1 MSTTDTK
8 ATQQQIDN
16 YVQGILQGDRFTL
29 SRAITLLESTRPDHR
44 QTGQRILEQC
54 LPHTGNSLRLGITG
68 APGAGKSSFI
78 ETFGTWLINQHQKK
92 VAVLAIDPSS
102 QVSSGSILGDK
113 TRMQRLSSHPSAFI
127 RPSPAGGALG
137 GVAFN
142 TRETLLLCEAAGYD
156 LIMVETVGVGQSE
169 IQVQG
174 MVDFNLL
181 LAIPGAGDEL
191 QGIKRGIVEIADLVL
206 INKADGD
213 RLEAAVQ
220 AMQAYDRALHLFP
233 PKPGGWVPQA
243 CTCSALTGE
252 GMPQIWQ
259 HIMQFAGLAQ
269 SSGWFNQNRR
279 EQARRWLR
287 ELLEKSLLDL
297 FYHRPGAREAMQSM
311 ETAVVSAALSPSEAV
326 RQLLERFT
334 AG

>member
-1 MSTTDTK
+1 M
-8 ATQQQIDN
+8 QEQIDQC
-16 YVQGILQGDRFTL
+16 VLGILQGDRFTL
-29 SRAITLLESTRPDHR
+29 SRAITLLESTRADYR
-44 QTGQRILEQC
+44 LAGQRILEQC
-54 LPHTGNSLRLGITG
+54 LPNTGNSLRLGITG
-68 APGAGKSSFI
+68 PPGAGKSSFI
-78 ETFGTWLINQHQKK
+78 ETFGIWLIEQHQKK

-102 QVSSGSILGDK
+102 QVSGGSILGDK
-113 TRMQRLSSHPSAFI
+113 TRMPRLSTHPSAFI
-127 RPSPAGGALG
+127 RPSPASGALG
-137 GVAFN
+137 GVAFT

-213 RLEAAVQ
+213 RLEAAAQ

-233 PKPGGWVPQA
+233 PKSGGWMPKA
-243 CTCSALTGE
+243 FTCSALRGE

-259 HIMQFAGLAQ
+259 QIEQFALQANA
-269 SSGWFNQNRR
+269 SGWFAQNRR
-279 EQARRWLR
+279 EQSRRWLR
-287 ELLEKSLLDL
+287 ELLEKSLLHL
-297 FYHRPGAREAMQSM
+297 FYHRQGAREAMQAM
-311 ETAVVSAALSPSEAV
+311 EAAVISSQLSPAEAV
-326 RQLLERFT
+326 RQLLQRF
-334 AG
+334 APDLAAS